1 MSGLAKLDL
10 YHLIMLFVFVWAA
23 LYPAAFQRN
32 IVWVL
37 IYADVFIIA
46 KYIFSMIQTTTVVD
60 PLFVLIG
67 LSSNKYNPDNNK

>member
-46 KYIFSMIQTTTVVD
+46 KYIFSLIQTTTVVD

>member
-46 KYIFSMIQTTTVVD
+46 KYIFSLIQTTTVVD

-67 LSSNKYNPDNNK
+67 LSSNKYNPYNNK

>member
-46 KYIFSMIQTTTVVD
+46 KYIFSLIQTTTVVN

>member
-46 KYIFSMIQTTTVVD
+46 KYIFSLIQTTTVVN

-67 LSSNKYNPDNNK
+67 LSSNKYNPDNYK